1 MIKPPVPELVI
12 PASGRA
18 SESGLPE
25 FVEHGGEIAN
35 RHPADALDSRLY
47 GFVIQADR
55 DLLDAYCD
63 RLFNDPSGGE
73 QHWQSAAG
81 EVLLNFVD
89 IPVMAS
95 TEALDRRLG
104 FTKEQEAAIW
114 FPVVDK
120 DRKRFGWAIPYMFVD
135 SALALAGGREVYG
148 FPKQMGKL
156 EIPEDRGH
164 EPARLTIKTVTLK
177 VHEPDC
183 EAKEHWVVSVERSGP
198 AARIGAG
205 SRRPRPILSKVKQGA
220 HSQPRDGV
228 GDRGAFDRATRGAR
242 RRADALADVLFFE
255 HLVEEEVPM
264 LLLKQFRDAQVQ
276 GAACYQAVVLVNMVV
291 SEFRGGGLLPGDY
304 RVHVNDLA
312 GEPIMRELGIAPT
325 CSPLMA
331 FWLNFDFVV
340 RLGEIL
346 WEARVDR
353 R

>member
-1 MIKPPVPELVI
+1 MIKAPVPELVI

-18 SESGLPE
+18 AESGLPQ

-35 RHPADALDSRLY
+35 RHPADAIDSRLY
-47 GFVIQADR
+47 GFVLPADR
-55 DLLDAYCD
+55 SLLDAYCD
-63 RLFNDPSGGE
+63 RLFNDPSGGD

-95 TEALDRRLG
+95 TEVLDRRLG
-104 FTKEQEAAIW
+104 FTKEKEAAIW
-114 FPVVDK
+114 FPIVDK
-120 DRKRFGWAIPYMFVD
+120 ERKKFGWAIPYMFVD

-148 FPKQMGKL
+148 FPKQMGNL
-156 EIPEDRGH
+156 EMPEDRAR
-164 EPARLTIKTVTLK
+164 EPAALTIKTVTLE

-183 EAKEHWVVSVERSGP
+183 KAKKHWVVTVERPGT
-198 AARIGAG
+198 AARIGIG
-205 SRRPRPILSKVKQGA
+205 SKSPRPLLRKVK
-220 HSQPRDGV
+220 QPRDGAR
-228 GDRGAFDRATRGAR
+228 DHGAFGRATTSAR
-242 RRADALADVLFFE
+242 PRNDALADVLFFK
-255 HLVEEEVPM
+255 HLVDENVPM

-291 SEFRGGGLLPGDY
+291 SKFRGGGLMPGDY
-304 RVHVNDLA
+304 RVHINDLA
-312 GEPIMRELGIAPT
+312 GEPIMRELGIAAT
-325 CSPLMA
+325 CSPRLA

-346 WEARVDR
+346 WEARVER